1 MAEMSPL
8 RRRMIEDMT
17 VRNLSPATQRSYVS
31 AVAKLSRYFGRSPDR
46 LDLEDVR
53 AFQVH
58 LVSTGISW
66 PALNQIVCALR
77 FFYGV
82 TLGEAMIPE
91 RIPYAREP
99 RKLPVVLSA
108 DEVVA
113 FLEAVPSLKSRAA
126 LTTAYA
132 AGLRTSEVV
141 GLRIED
147 IDSAR
152 GVIAVRS
159 VSRSR
164 LLPNASRAHLLL
176 HTSCHALSG
185 RPHTWPIANQII
197 GKSKLLSDDLNH
209 VNLNPVTQG
218 PQAAAR
224 QPRPRATRGRD
235 CSQPPKA

>member
-1 MAEMSPL
+1 M
-8 RRRMIEDMT
+8 
-17 VRNLSPATQRSYVS
+17 RSLPS
-31 AVAKLSRYFGRSPDR
+31 SR
-46 LDLEDVR
+46 
-53 AFQVH
+53 
-58 LVSTGISW
+58 
-66 PALNQIVCALR
+66 
-77 FFYGV
+77 
-82 TLGEAMIPE
+82 
-91 RIPYAREP
+91 
-99 RKLPVVLSA
+99 
-108 DEVVA
+108 
-113 FLEAVPSLKSRAA
+113 AVPSLKSRAA

-176 HTSCHALSG
+176 RTSCPALSG

-209 VNLNPVTQG
+209 VDLNPVTQG

-224 QPRPRATRGRD
+224 QPRPRASKR
-235 CSQPPKA
+235 PPTHGSCAWRAGPVPAALRPPHPANANRAR